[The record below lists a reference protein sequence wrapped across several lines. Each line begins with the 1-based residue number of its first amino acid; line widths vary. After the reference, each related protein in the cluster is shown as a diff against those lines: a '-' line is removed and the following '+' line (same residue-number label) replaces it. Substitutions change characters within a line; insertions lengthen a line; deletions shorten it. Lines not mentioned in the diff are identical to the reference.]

1 MNNDG
6 EEKRRPHACVS
17 SCKSYDR
24 HSIKSATDLRR
35 SLDHPCQACS
45 HAFSNRER
53 VTCNDFSLLPMFNVF
68 LMQKMKRKGE
78 EGERKELIAAIN
90 SPLLSFQLHECRE
103 YLKKKINNESFIVLM
118 DSIVAAFNVIKRNE
132 GKASIN

>member
-1 MNNDG
+1 MRVIVQILRSPLDKIRHG
-6 EEKRRPHACVS
+6 FTTILGSSVPSLLACFFES
-17 SCKSYDR
+17 
-24 HSIKSATDLRR
+24 
-35 SLDHPCQACS
+35 
-45 HAFSNRER
+45 
-53 VTCNDFSLLPMFNVF
+53 CNDFSLLPMFNVF

-118 DSIVAAFNVIKRNE
+118 DSIVAAFN
-132 GKASIN
+132 GD

>member
-1 MNNDG
+1 MRVIVQILRSPLDKIRHG
-6 EEKRRPHACVS
+6 FTTIPGSSVPSLLACFFES
-17 SCKSYDR
+17 
-24 HSIKSATDLRR
+24 
-35 SLDHPCQACS
+35 
-45 HAFSNRER
+45 
-53 VTCNDFSLLPMFNVF
+53 CNDFSLLPMFNVF

-118 DSIVAAFNVIKRNE
+118 DSIVAAFN
-132 GKASIN
+132 GD